1 MSLTAVQTPNDYS
14 HLTKTEFRT
23 KLETKPKSAGF
34 PDGIKTTGQQPPL
47 YEEIRPFSEFPKN
60 ITGPTAWTS
69 DEYSGSPEKE
79 ALWKHPFTEEELEE
93 LSTAAEQYLAS
104 GRPLTEMSKEY
115 FPLPR
120 MAKFLE
126 HVRDD
131 LINAKGFILFQGLPV
146 RDWGLQ
152 KSATAYM
159 GMGAHFGHITS
170 QNGRGHVLGH
180 VKDLGEN
187 PADFHKVRL
196 YRTTARQTFH
206 ADPADIVGLLCLNT
220 ALKGGENDVVS
231 GHRVWNIMQDKRPD
245 IAELLA
251 KPIWYFDR
259 KGEVSAGQEDYI
271 RCAIY
276 YIERDNGRVY
286 SKFDPN
292 YVRSLSRFSDKGI
305 IPPLSAEQAEAI
317 EYFDQ
322 LCLQES
328 IRNVLKVGDVHFM
341 TNNHLFHSRTGYED
355 HPAPA
360 PRRHLLRL
368 WLSTPESEG
377 GWKLPYHD
385 SDWKRRGGVQVDD
398 HPPKVLFHA
407 D

>member
-1 MSLTAVQTPNDYS
+1 MASALVQGSVDYS
-14 HLTKTEFRT
+14 HLPKTEFRT
-23 KLETKPKSAGF
+23 KLETKPKSKDF

-47 YEEIRPFSEFPKN
+47 YDEIRPYADFPKV
-60 ITGPTAWTS
+60 ITGPTAWTK
-69 DEYSGSPEKE
+69 DQYSGSPEKE

-93 LSTAAEQYLAS
+93 LSVAAEQYLAS
-104 GRPLTEMSKEY
+104 GRSLTEMSKEY
-115 FPLPR
+115 FPLP
-120 MAKFLE
+120 KLGKYLE
-126 HVRDD
+126 EVRDD
-131 LINAKGFILFQGLPV
+131 LINARGFTLFQGFPV
-146 RDWGLQ
+146 REWGLQ

-159 GMGAHFGHITS
+159 GLGAHFGHITS

-220 ALKGGENDVVS
+220 ALEGGENDVVS
-231 GHRVWNIMQDKRPD
+231 GHRVWNIMQAERPD
-245 IAELLA
+245 IAELLTQ
-251 KPIWYFDR
+251 PIWYFDR
-259 KGEVSAGQEDYI
+259 KGEVSTGQEEYI

-305 IPPLSAEQAEAI
+305 IPPLSEKQKEAI

-341 TNNHLFHSRTGYED
+341 TNNHLYHSRTGYKD
-355 HPAPA
+355 HPPPA

-385 SDWKRRGGVQVDD
+385 SNWNKRGGVQVDD
-398 HPPKVLFHA
+398 RPAKVLLHA

>member
-1 MSLTAVQTPNDYS
+1 MSSTLVQAPTDYS
-14 HLTKTEFRT
+14 HLPKTEFRT
-23 KLETKPKSAGF
+23 KLEVKPKSASF

-47 YEEIRPFSEFPKN
+47 YEEVRPYSDFPKI
-60 ITGPTAWTS
+60 ITGPTAWTK
-69 DEYSGSPEKE
+69 DDFSGSPEKE

-104 GRPLTEMSKEY
+104 GRSLTEMSKEY
-115 FPLPR
+115 FPLPK
-120 MAKFLE
+120 MAKYLE
-126 HVRDD
+126 EVRDD
-131 LINAKGFILFQGLPV
+131 LMNGRGFTLFQGLPV
-146 RDWGLQ
+146 KEWGLQ

-159 GMGAHFGHITS
+159 GMGAHFGYITS

-220 ALKGGENDVVS
+220 ALEGGENDVVS
-231 GHRVWNIMQDKRPD
+231 GHRVWNIMQAERPD
-245 IAELLA
+245 VAELLT

-259 KGEVSAGQEDYI
+259 KGEVSVGQEDYI

-276 YIERDNGRVY
+276 YLERDNGRVY

-292 YVRSLSRFSDKGI
+292 YVRSLRRFSDKGI
-305 IPPLSAEQAEAI
+305 IPPLSEEQEEAI
-317 EYFDQ
+317 EYFDR

-328 IRNVLKVGDVHFM
+328 IRNVLMVGDVHFM
-341 TNNHLFHSRTGYED
+341 GNNHLFHSRTSYKD

-385 SDWKRRGGVQVDD
+385 SDWKKRGGVQVDD
-398 HPPKVLFHA
+398 RPAKVLLHA